1 MIGRAEVEA
10 LALALPEA
18 TKVVLFRARIDVFKV
33 RRKVFA
39 LCSEGDGLTFKAT
52 PIAYAVLTEDG
63 PARPASGFT
72 PGRGNWV
79 NLPLSEVDAGEAADW
94 IATSYRLVAGTLT
107 RKVQAELGMS
117 DVRLGA

>member
-18 TKVVLFRARIDVFKV
+18 TKVVLFRARLDVFKV
-33 RRKVFA
+33 RKKVFA

-52 PIAYAVLTEDG
+52 AIAYAVLTEDG
-63 PARPASGFT
+63 PGRPASGFT

-79 NLPLSEVDAGEAADW
+79 NLPLSEVGADEAADW
-94 IATSYRLVAGTLT
+94 IATSYRLVAATLT
-107 RKVQAELGMS
+107 RKAQAELGMS
-117 DVRLGA
+117 DVGLRA